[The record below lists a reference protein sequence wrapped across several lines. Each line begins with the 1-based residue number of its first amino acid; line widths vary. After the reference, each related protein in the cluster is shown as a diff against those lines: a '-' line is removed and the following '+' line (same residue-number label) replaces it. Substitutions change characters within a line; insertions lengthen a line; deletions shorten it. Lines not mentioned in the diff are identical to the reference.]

1 MHNNTSL
8 IIKLSILFFLLVGI
22 SACAHKKTR
31 PQLPQVPTLETY
43 SVDEL
48 LIYHEGLKL
57 KPYTDARNK
66 LTIGVG
72 RNLEDS
78 GISKEEALILLHND
92 IDRINRELDKS
103 LPWWR
108 KLSPVRQNVII
119 SMAYNL
125 GVGGLLRFNRML
137 SYLQDGDY
145 AAAAE
150 EMLSSVWASQVGTR
164 AVELADMM
172 ENG

>member
-1 MHNNTSL
+1 MNSHNLLT
-8 IIKLSILFFLLVGI
+8 KLTILLFVLFDI

-31 PQLPQVPTLETY
+31 PELPQVPELERYTI
-43 SVDEL
+43 DQL

-57 KPYTDARNK
+57 KPYMDARNK

-72 RNLEDS
+72 RNLDDL
-78 GISKEEALILLHND
+78 GISKDEAMLLLHND
-92 IDRINRELDKS
+92 IDRIRRELDKS

-108 KLSPVRQNVII
+108 KLSETRQKVLI

-125 GVGGLLRFNRML
+125 GVGGLLEFNRML
-137 SYLQDGDY
+137 SALQDGDY
-145 AAAAE
+145 ATAAQ
-150 EMLSSVWASQVGTR
+150 EMLSSLWANQVGTR
-164 AVELADMM
+164 AIELADMM

>member
-1 MHNNTSL
+1 MYGHKVL
-8 IIKLSILFFLLVGI
+8 LKLTILLFILLDI

-31 PQLPQVPTLETY
+31 PQLPQVSALEGYTI
-43 SVDEL
+43 DQL

-57 KPYTDARNK
+57 KPYMDGRNK

-72 RNLEDS
+72 RNLEDL
-78 GISKEEALILLHND
+78 GLSKDEAMFLLHND
-92 IDRINRELDKS
+92 IDRVRRELDKS

-108 KLSPVRQNVII
+108 KLSEVRQKVLI
-119 SMAYNL
+119 SMAFNL
-125 GVGGLLRFNRML
+125 GTGGLLQFNRML
-137 SYLQDGDY
+137 SALQDGDY

-150 EMLSSVWASQVGTR
+150 EMLSSVWANQVGTR
-164 AVELADMM
+164 AIELADMM